1 MINVMLLSAGVC
13 LVQSGAF
20 LVRDNYKL
28 AYGLQTVNN
37 LVFGCRYTG
46 RYLQLPNF
54 EPTQVCSAPAASQSI
69 LANYYFWRSAVV

>member
-37 LVFGCRYTG
+37 LLFGCRYTG

-54 EPTQVCSAPAASQSI
+54 EPTQVCSAPAASQVI
-69 LANYYFWRSAVV
+69 LANYF

>member
-28 AYGLQTVNN
+28 AYVLQTLNN
-37 LVFGCRYTG
+37 LEFGCRYTG

-54 EPTQVCSAPAASQSI
+54 EPTQVCSAPAGSQSI
-69 LANYYFWRSAVV
+69 LEKYFWRSAVV